1 MCPQGSKSPRDGIRG
16 GPRLQGPP
24 RLWVPKKAEVPE
36 SLVARV
42 VPPPRGGDPKWG
54 SPHCGSL
61 QCSAGWDRSW
71 TCSWSTLRSRGRM
84 PEREPSVAQSLP
96 RLTGGSGNSA
106 FISLSWG
113 SNPSIRFH
121 FQAPPHLKTLAHLR
135 GLQGKQMSLAL
146 PSDHTVKRPSAG
158 VAKLLMVIK
167 CYLHGPQSSPSWPVL
182 SSVSTCRFCEARS
195 WTISLCCVFFES
207 YRECHSAII
216 T

>member
-1 MCPQGSKSPRDGIRG
+1 
-16 GPRLQGPP
+16 
-24 RLWVPKKAEVPE
+24 
-36 SLVARV
+36 
-42 VPPPRGGDPKWG
+42 
-54 SPHCGSL
+54 
-61 QCSAGWDRSW
+61 
-71 TCSWSTLRSRGRM
+71 M

-113 SNPSIRFH
+113 SNPSIKFH

-146 PSDHTVKRPSAG
+146 PREAERPHCEASFCWSGQAPNG
-158 VAKLLMVIK
+158 DKVIFARTTE
-167 CYLHGPQSSPSWPVL
+167 LRPVL

-207 YRECHSAII
+207 YRECHSALI